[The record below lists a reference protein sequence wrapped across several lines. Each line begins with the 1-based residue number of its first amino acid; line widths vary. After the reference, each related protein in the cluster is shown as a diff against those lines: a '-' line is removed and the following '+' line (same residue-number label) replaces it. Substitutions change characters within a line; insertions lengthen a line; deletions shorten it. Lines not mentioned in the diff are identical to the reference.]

1 MKRLATSILL
11 ALASAACAPSS
22 KEPLHIGLSPWPGWE
37 FLYLAQHQGYF
48 EDEHVAVH
56 IEQFSSLSDTVRA
69 FERRQID
76 GMTVT
81 LVELIRAQSVGDRNP
96 AVVYVTDYSAGADVV
111 LAKEGI
117 VDVAGLRGKRVG
129 VEPGSLNVYILARA
143 LQLSQLALTD
153 VEMVALDPLSM
164 KSALAAG
171 EVDAVVCYPPVST
184 AIVSS
189 GAHAVFSS
197 ASLPGEVVDV
207 VAFDAESIRSRAD
220 DIAAVL
226 RAFDRARRWAD
237 AHHEEADAIMAGR
250 IGMQPA
256 EFRDALDHG
265 VKLVAM
271 EEQLPYLRPEGHIAT
286 TVRAIV
292 DVLRSTGQTVE
303 LDPAHCCASEV
314 PWHSAAR
321 ARP

>member
-1 MKRLATSILL
+1 MRRLASTILL
-11 ALASAACAPSS
+11 AFGCAACAPAS
-22 KEPLHIGLSPWPGWE
+22 KEPPHIGLNPWPGWE

-81 LVELIRAQSVGDRNP
+81 LVELIRAQSVGDRSP

-111 LAKEGI
+111 LAKAGI
-117 VDVAGLRGKRVG
+117 ADVAGLRGKRIG

-143 LQLSQLALTD
+143 LQLSQLALAD

-164 KSALAAG
+164 QSALAAG
-171 EVDAVVCYPPVST
+171 EVDAVVCYPPVSA
-184 AIVSS
+184 AIVSA
-189 GAHAVFSS
+189 GARAVFSS

-207 VAFDAESIRSRAD
+207 VAFDAQSLRTRSD

-226 RAFDRARRWAD
+226 RAFDRARAWANT
-237 AHHEEADAIMAGR
+237 HQSEADAIMAAR

-265 VKLVAM
+265 VKLVSM
-271 EEQLPYLRPEGHIAT
+271 EEQEPYLRSDGHVAS

-303 LDPAHCCASEV
+303 LDPARPCASDV
-314 PWHSAAR
+314 PWRSAAL